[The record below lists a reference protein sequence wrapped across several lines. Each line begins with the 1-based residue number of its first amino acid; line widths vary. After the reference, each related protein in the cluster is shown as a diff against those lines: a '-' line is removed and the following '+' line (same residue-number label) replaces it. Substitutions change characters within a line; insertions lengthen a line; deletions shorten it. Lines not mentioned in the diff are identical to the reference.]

1 MMADWF
7 PLFVALG
14 DWCVATAIMVLLFV
28 VLR

>member
-1 MMADWF
+1 MMADWL

-14 DWCVATAIMVLLFV
+14 DWMVATAICALLFW